1 MRFAVGMSGGV
12 DSSVAALILKEAGHE
27 VIGVTLRF
35 YKEICGDELRVCCS
49 PKDVRDAAY
58 ISERLGIPHIT
69 LDWEK
74 LFQKRVVQYF
84 VEGYMESKT
93 PNPCAICNRDVKTGY
108 LARYLKEVA
117 DLDRLATGHYARTTE
132 YKGRKLIKR
141 AKDISKDQS
150 YFLALIKRE
159 DLDLLDFPIGSMSK
173 EEVRKMARLH
183 KLPVA
188 EKRDSQEVCFL
199 MGKTPGEF
207 IEAREGVKEGLIVH
221 KEGYIL
227 GKHRGTYHFT
237 VGQRRGL
244 GVSYHRPLYVLQ
256 LKGDENKVIVGYEE
270 DLYRD
275 TILLGDVNF
284 HLPLEEWGDVHAVV
298 RYRSQPVRIKDVQRI
313 KDHYLIRLERP
324 IKDTSPGQV
333 CAFYDGD
340 VLLGGGI
347 IEFVEAR

>member
-1 MRFAVGMSGGV
+1 MSGGV
-12 DSSVAALILKEAGHE
+12 DSSIAAFLLKEAGHE
-27 VIGVTLRF
+27 IIGVTLRF
-35 YKEICGDELRVCCS
+35 YKESCSNELRVCCS
-49 PKDVRDAAY
+49 PEDVKDAAY

-74 LFQKRVVQYF
+74 LFEQRVIQYF

-108 LARYLKEVA
+108 LARYLRKVA
-117 DLDRLATGHYARTTE
+117 DIDRFATGHYARTAE
-132 YKGRKLIKR
+132 HKGRRLIR
-141 AKDISKDQS
+141 RGKDISKDQS
-150 YFLALIKRE
+150 YFLALIKKE
-159 DLDLLDFPIGSMSK
+159 DIDLLEFPIGSMSK
-173 EEVRKMARLH
+173 EEVRKTARLY

-188 EKRDSQEVCFL
+188 EKKDSQEVCFL
-199 MGKTPGEF
+199 MGRAPGDF
-207 IEAREGVKEGLIVH
+207 IEAREGVREGLIVH
-221 KEGYIL
+221 KEGHVL

-244 GVSYHRPLYVLQ
+244 GISHHRPLYVLQ

-275 TILLGDVNF
+275 TILLKDVNF
-284 HLPLEEWGDVHAVV
+284 HLPLEEWEDVYAVV
-298 RYRSQPVRIKDVQRI
+298 RYRSQPVRIRDVQRV
-313 KDHYLIRLERP
+313 KDDYLIKLERP
-324 IKDTSPGQV
+324 VKNISPGQV

-347 IEFVEAR
+347 IELIEAR